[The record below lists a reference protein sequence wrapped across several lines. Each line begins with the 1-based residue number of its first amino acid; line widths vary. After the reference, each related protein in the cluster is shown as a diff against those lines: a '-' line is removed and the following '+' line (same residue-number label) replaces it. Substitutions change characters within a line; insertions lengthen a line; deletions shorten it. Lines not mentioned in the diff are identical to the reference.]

1 MNALSSAAIR
11 APELMIGKKYRV
23 TFAQ

>member
-11 APELMIGKKYRV
+11 APELMIGKKHRV